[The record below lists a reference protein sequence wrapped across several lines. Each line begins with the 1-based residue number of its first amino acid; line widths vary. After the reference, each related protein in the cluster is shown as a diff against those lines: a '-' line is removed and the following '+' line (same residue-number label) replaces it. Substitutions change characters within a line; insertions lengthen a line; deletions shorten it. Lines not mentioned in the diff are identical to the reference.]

1 MNLYIP
7 FLREFWLRLG
17 ICSADRKTFHS
28 VLSQDGRAIAVVVGG
43 AAESLKA
50 APGTLDLYLARRKG
64 FVRQVH
70 SAHRRRAVAAVIRA
84 RDGLVRP
91 ATPPAS

>member
-1 MNLYIP
+1 MATQVTLGTNFCIP

-17 ICSADRKTFHS
+17 ICSADRKTFQS
-28 VLSQDGRAIAVVVGG
+28 VLSQKGRGIAVVVGG

-64 FVRQVH
+64 FVRQV
-70 SAHRRRAVAAVIRA
+70 
-84 RDGLVRP
+84 RP
-91 ATPPAS
+91 APRAPALLA